1 MPLLQSI
8 ENARAERI
16 GPVGVTAAAFAD
28 ALGRTGAARA
38 WLRAR
43 HADRGLPLLG

>member
-16 GPVGVTAAAFAD
+16 GPVSVTAAAFAD
-28 ALGRTGAARA
+28 ALGRTAPRWRGCAPAMPTAACRS
-38 WLRAR
+38 
-43 HADRGLPLLG
+43 